1 MIEIKN
7 LTKRFAHHTAVD
19 GLSFQVQQGE
29 VLGFLGPNGAGKS
42 TTMKMLTGF
51 LAPTSGTAS
60 ILGFDIQ
67 SDTLKAQQ
75 QIGYLPEGAPCYGD
89 MTVRGFLEFIAEV
102 RGYRGAEKKQ
112 RVQRAVE
119 QVELD
124 KVLEQSIET
133 LSKGFKRRVGLAQA
147 ILHDPRVL
155 ILDEPTDGLDPNQ
168 KHQVRKL
175 IQSLAKDKIVI
186 ISTHILEEVSAVC
199 TRAVVIAAGK
209 LVADGTPME
218 LESRSRYHQAVTL
231 VAEGELDRVALAA
244 LPGVAGVEDNAE
256 GSLTLLAA
264 PGQVI
269 FPQVNELIRQR
280 GWQVKELDVERGRLD
295 EVFRSLTR
303 GEAA

>member
-209 LVADGTPME
+209 VVADGTPME

-231 VAEGELDRVALAA
+231 VAEGELDRAALAA